1 VVLDAH
7 VTRLCLPHNALSGQ
21 IPGEKSSHLGDPF
34 QIRLRF
40 ASDFAHSPS
49 EKELEPPTRPITNC
63 PTRTKLTAASFAA
76 LLLPATI
83 PTKTTLCT
91 DSVGFCKRLR
101 YLRLDYN
108 RLLGPVPSTIGGDA
122 AHTGCKALEVLGL
135 AGNMLEG
142 RWSVAVAPRRACFVA
157 RDKWRETTGAGQL
170 FASGLLGSGPAIIVP
185 FVTDASVSSRHS
197 ARDCVRVRVRVRG
210 FAGVPVVVVVSA
222 WCARAPPVP
231 VSCLLPRTHRRC
243 HRRPC
248 LLLALLLASCVGT
261 RRRAGHIPESI
272 VHCEKLQGVFLTNN
286 RLTNIRRTKNIM
298 REHFYGKLQISL

>member
-1 VVLDAH
+1 MPSLPSHIPRRTTPLPLAPIPHPSTHDTAPHSSLPIPSRTLPTTDTQFLEDLFVLTDGDCWTHNEGWEHRRTRPGECYGVVVLDAH

-21 IPGEKSSHLGDPF
+21 IPGEKSSHWQIRFRSVSDPF
-34 QIRLRF
+34 QISLQISLTLPVKKSSNHQR
-40 ASDFAHSPS
+40 APS
-49 EKELEPPTRPITNC
+49 QTA

-142 RWSVAVAPRRACFVA
+142 RWQWRVVLASWRGTSGARQLA
-157 RDKWRETTGAGQL
+157 RDNYL
-170 FASGLLGSGPAIIVP
+170 PAV
-185 FVTDASVSSRHS
+185 
-197 ARDCVRVRVRVRG
+197 C
-210 FAGVPVVVVVSA
+210 
-222 WCARAPPVP
+222 
-231 VSCLLPRTHRRC
+231 
-243 HRRPC
+243 
-248 LLLALLLASCVGT
+248 
-261 RRRAGHIPESI
+261 
-272 VHCEKLQGVFLTNN
+272 
-286 RLTNIRRTKNIM
+286 
-298 REHFYGKLQISL
+298 